1 MILKSADNR
10 YLIKANPFQFR
21 LMMDSYRVYNRIE
34 NGDLKSIT
42 EIVIPKINPTGFE
55 IELQDLTED
64 FGPFLKV
71 PRSLYVVKDGEMKC
85 NEKDLRILSRSCD
98 IISRLKMCQFDH
110 IADIAIL
117 KDSLNFSKLHKFRIH
132 LDGLKRYWNLSMN
145 ANFGIFSSEIDD
157 TARTL
162 WDIHQVIRNRL
173 AYDSNPDITPQ
184 NRWEKGKFT
193 VDFDEPF
200 HADKENLLIKV
211 IKIDN

>member
-85 NEKDLRILSRSCD
+85 NEKNLRILSNSCD
-98 IISRLKMCQFDH
+98 TISRIKMCQFDN
-110 IADIAIL
+110 IANIVTL
-117 KDSLNFSKLHKFRIH
+117 KDPRDFVKFHRFKSH
-132 LDGLKRYWNLSMN
+132 LDGLKRYWNLSMS
-145 ANFGIFSSEIDD
+145 ANFGIFSHEIDN

-162 WDIHQVIRNRL
+162 WDMHQVIRNRL
-173 AYDSNPDITPQ
+173 AYDSSPV
-184 NRWEKGKFT
+184 RKVL

-200 HADKENLLIKV
+200 CSDGINPLIKV